1 MNCIVCDSNNY
12 EVLFEAGKAQ
22 KEQILKCKNCG
33 LMYANNTKG
42 VSDIKNLESAG
53 RGVEITKQYM
63 KKQQIQINDY
73 KEIDREI
80 MSRIRRRASILEI
93 GANIG
98 ILLNYFKGKGY
109 SVCGIEPNVWCANFA
124 RKKFGLNVYASD
136 LIAAKFNRESFD
148 AVVMLHVIEHLQNP
162 NVELK
167 EIHRILKDGGYL
179 VVETPSFDSLSFK
192 LLRHRERSI
201 RCTGHL
207 FFFTLSTL
215 KLLLEKNGFQVK
227 KLEYVGRT
235 LSLERLLHNLGIVSG
250 SARLKV
256 WVDHIAEKLGF
267 AKYTVKINIGDMQ
280 RIYAMKVR
288 SVVSS

>member
-12 EVLFEAGKAQ
+12 EVLFKAGKAQ
-22 KEQILKCKNCG
+22 KQQILKCKNCG

-53 RGVEITKQYM
+53 EGVEITKQYM
-63 KKQQIQINDY
+63 KKQEIQINDY

-98 ILLNYFKGKGY
+98 ILLNYFRRKGY

-136 LIAAKFNRESFD
+136 LTGARFNRESFD
-148 AVVMLHVIEHLQNP
+148 VVVMLHVIEHLQNP
-162 NVELK
+162 NVELE
-167 EIHRILKDGGYL
+167 EIHRVLKDGGYL

-207 FFFTLSTL
+207 FFFTPSTL

-235 LSLERLLHNLGIVSG
+235 LSLERLLHNLGIISG
-250 SARLKV
+250 STRLKAR
-256 WVDHIAEKLGF
+256 VDHIAEKLGF
-267 AKYTVKINIGDMQ
+267 AKYKAKINIGDMQ
-280 RIYAMKVR
+280 RVYAMKVR
-288 SVVSS
+288 NLVL

>member
-1 MNCIVCDSNNY
+1 MNCIVCDSNDY
-12 EVLFEAGKAQ
+12 EVLFKAGKAQ
-22 KEQILKCKNCG
+22 KQQILKCKNCG

-53 RGVEITKQYM
+53 KGVEITKQYM
-63 KKQQIQINDY
+63 EKQQIQINDY

-80 MSRIRRRASILEI
+80 VSRIGRRASILEI

-98 ILLNYFKGKGY
+98 ILLNYFKRKGY

-148 AVVMLHVIEHLQNP
+148 VVVMLHVIEHLQNP
-162 NVELK
+162 NVELE
-167 EIHRILKDGGYL
+167 EIYRVLKDGGYL

-201 RCTGHL
+201 RCRGHL
-207 FFFTLSTL
+207 FFFTPSTL

-250 SARLKV
+250 SARLKAR
-256 WVDHIAEKLGF
+256 VDHIAEKLGF
-267 AKYTVKINIGDMQ
+267 AKYKVKINIRDMQ
-280 RIYAMKVR
+280 RVYAMKVR
-288 SVVSS
+288 NLVL